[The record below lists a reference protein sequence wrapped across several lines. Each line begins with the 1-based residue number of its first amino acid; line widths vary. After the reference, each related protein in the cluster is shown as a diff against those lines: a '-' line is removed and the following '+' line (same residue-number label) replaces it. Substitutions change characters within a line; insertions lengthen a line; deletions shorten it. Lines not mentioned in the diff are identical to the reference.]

1 MSSNKQL
8 FETTTPANFSQYCI
22 TIFSLCWK
30 SIENGTIIWPI
41 VDCLDQ
47 NWIPRCKKTHSSD
60 LSFLEE
66 WQIYNFP
73 MEWRARTHGSLVFVK
88 TIYEFGEW
96 TRILK
101 GRGRIIWLHKITYH
115 ISSYSFCPWIVSTHL
130 CTVALSLIYFDLWTT
145 KSKKE

>member
-1 MSSNKQL
+1 MSRNKQL
-8 FETTTPANFSQYCI
+8 FETTTPTNFSQYCI

-30 SIENGTIIWPI
+30 SLENGTIIWPI

-47 NWIPRCKKTHSSD
+47 NCIPRYKKNHSSD

-73 MEWRARTHGSLVFVK
+73 MEWRSRTRGSLVLVK

-96 TRILK
+96 TRISK

-115 ISSYSFCPWIVSTHL
+115 ISSYSFRPRIVSTHL
-130 CTVALSLIYFDLWTT
+130 CTVAFRLMYFDLWTS